1 MAIADRHGLPV
12 AIHTESAGPHEVTL
26 VEATLEQRFVDE
38 QPDRMIGDKAYD
50 SDKLDERLAERGIEM
65 VAPHP

>member
-1 MAIADRHGLPV
+1 
-12 AIHTESAGPHEVTL
+12 
-26 VEATLEQRFVDE
+26 
-38 QPDRMIGDKAYD
+38 MIGDKAYD